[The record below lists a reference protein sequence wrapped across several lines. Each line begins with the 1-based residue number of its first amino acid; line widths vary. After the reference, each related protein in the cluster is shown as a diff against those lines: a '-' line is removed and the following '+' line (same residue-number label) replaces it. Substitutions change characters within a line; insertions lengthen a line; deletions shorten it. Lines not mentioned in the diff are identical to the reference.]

1 MAIEQVAPELDRI
14 VSQDQEIEE
23 LGKGYSIAE
32 GPLWHAGGG
41 YLLFSNIRDNLR
53 LKWKEGEGIT
63 VDGEN
68 TNQAN
73 GLTWDAQGRLVICEG
88 GARRMTRR
96 EADGSITVVA
106 DNYEGVKLNH
116 PNDVVVKS
124 DGSIY
129 FSDPGVS
136 DPELDMD
143 FSGVYRVSAD
153 LSTIDLLVR
162 DCVLPNG
169 LCFSPDE
176 SVLYIDD
183 SMGVS
188 TNQDDM
194 FRSVGNIRAF
204 DVQPDGTLTNDRVFY
219 ELRVDRSGI
228 PDGMKVDV
236 EGNVYCTGPGG
247 VWIFD
252 PSGKHLG
259 TILTG
264 AEQTTNCAWGGD
276 DLRTFFITTIDA
288 LYRIQLKIPGL
299 AIPGG

>member
-143 FSGVYRVSAD
+143 FRRGFTEFLRTLAPLICWCEIVSCPTVCAS
-153 LSTIDLLVR
+153 LRTRASFTSTTPWVF
-162 DCVLPNG
+162 P
-169 LCFSPDE
+169 PTK
-176 SVLYIDD
+176 
-183 SMGVS
+183 
-188 TNQDDM
+188 TNM

-204 DVQPDGTLTNDRVFY
+204 DVQPDGTLTNDRVL
-219 ELRVDRSGI
+219 LRVKG
-228 PDGMKVDV
+228 
-236 EGNVYCTGPGG
+236 GP
-247 VWIFD
+247 VR
-252 PSGKHLG
+252 PSPMG
-259 TILTG
+259 
-264 AEQTTNCAWGGD
+264 
-276 DLRTFFITTIDA
+276 
-288 LYRIQLKIPGL
+288 
-299 AIPGG
+299 